1 MCGVFTR
8 RDPKQIDAEGL
19 EVHHIDDIE
28 NYTDK
33 IDVLVLCSGSATDL
47 PLQGPEMAKMFNVVD
62 SFDTHAK
69 IPEYYEKMNN
79 ASNEGRKVSVIS
91 TGWDPG
97 MFSINRLYGEAI
109 LPKGKVYTFLGPGVS
124 QGHSQAIKEVKGV
137 LNAIQYTIPVEEAMA
152 VVLAGQ
158 TPDYTTREKH
168 TRHCYIVAA
177 EDADKTAIEQEI
189 RNMPNYFLDYDTTV
203 NFISIE
209 EFNKNHRKMPH
220 GGFVITSGNTT
231 KENKQVMEFS
241 LKLEN
246 NPEFTAS
253 IMLAYARAAYRLY
266 KKGEIG
272 AKTVFDIPPAMI
284 STKTAEELRREIL

>member
-1 MCGVFTR
+1 LCGVFTR